1 MVVKKGLPEWGEFVI
16 ARTERVTPFAA
27 YVTLLEYPDVAEGM
41 IHVSEVS
48 GKWVRDIRVFVKV
61 GRMVVLK
68 VVKVDYQKNFVN
80 LSLKRVS
87 KYDEKQKINE
97 YRQEERGEKL
107 LERAAKELGKTTQQA
122 YDEVGYLLQEKFG
135 NIYSAFEES
144 GTDKEILKKNGV
156 PENWAATIEKISGK
170 IFLEKS
176 FTIKA
181 DLEIKSYAKDGI
193 ERIKQILDNFSKKT
207 GASVKYISAPKYRIE
222 ISGKDPKT
230 MEKKIINSLE
240 AIVKSAKEFDG
251 EATYKLIK

>member
-16 ARTERVTPFAA
+16 AKVDRVTPFAA
-27 YVTLLEYPDVAEGM
+27 YVTLKEYPDVAEGM

-48 GKWVRDIRVFVKV
+48 GKWVRDIRDFVKV

-68 VVKVDYQKNFVN
+68 VVKIDFQKRFVN

-87 KYDEKQKINE
+87 KYDEKQKIND

-122 YDEVGYLLQEKFG
+122 YEEAGYLLQEKFD
-135 NIYSAFEES
+135 NIYSGFEES
-144 GTDKEILKKNGV
+144 RIGKEILTKAGV
-156 PENWAATIEKISGK
+156 PENWAAVIAKISGK
-170 IFLEKS
+170 IFLEKT

-181 DLEIKSYAKDGI
+181 DLEIKSYAEDGI
-193 ERIKQILDNFSKKT
+193 EKIKAILENFSKKS

-222 ISGKDPKT
+222 IGGKDPKA
-230 MEKKIINSLE
+230 MEKKIVEHLE
-240 AIVKSAKEFDG
+240 SVVKAAKEADG
-251 EATYKLIK
+251 EASYKIVK